1 MDSGGADWRALA
13 HAEQLLDL
21 HRDVEAEQR
30 FRDVLTGDPGS
41 GRALLGLGRALN
53 RQHRHAEAEQVARS
67 ALALDPEDAGAQ
79 HLLTDVLCDAGDG
92 RAALVSA
99 RRGLQL
105 DPTSFL
111 SHYQHGRA
119 LLLVP
124 ERRERAQESA
134 ERAISIDPHNADG
147 HNLLGMC
154 FVETGQLDRAQEC
167 YLEALSIEPTHAYAQ
182 NNLAVIAAARG
193 RMGRAAR
200 LLRTAVAGAPQDP
213 LIHRNLDAV
222 RTELGERL
230 TLLLLV
236 ALLLVASVDSMGAP
250 WWTRP
255 VVGLACLALAGA
267 MVLLMRRRLPRGFLA
282 PADLWRRSSR
292 GTRGAMAFLG
302 LLGTAVAAS
311 AVAPKAPVAV
321 EVGDVSPAVIIVS
334 IAGLL
339 IALRRGDG
347 AGQG

>member
-1 MDSGGADWRALA
+1 
-13 HAEQLLDL
+13 
-21 HRDVEAEQR
+21 
-30 FRDVLTGDPGS
+30 
-41 GRALLGLGRALN
+41 
-53 RQHRHAEAEQVARS
+53 
-67 ALALDPEDAGAQ
+67 
-79 HLLTDVLCDAGDG
+79 
-92 RAALVSA
+92 
-99 RRGLQL
+99 
-105 DPTSFL
+105 
-111 SHYQHGRA
+111 
-119 LLLVP
+119 
-124 ERRERAQESA
+124 
-134 ERAISIDPHNADG
+134 
-147 HNLLGMC
+147 MC

-282 PADLWRRSSR
+282 PTDLWRRSSR